1 MLTMVWVFSLTVKS
15 DKPDAFLLLQGQPR
29 KLWKLC
35 LCLPVHVVS
44 GQLERYDFTSNNY
57 RDLSKKRQI
66 WRQISAALKISV
78 CCFLALLPR
87 KALLFFCG
95 LQGPKSRLY
104 RMHNILH
111 PATRFLSDWTLT
123 WHASFNCSTL
133 ACYLISHRGPV
144 F

>member
-15 DKPDAFLLLQGQPR
+15 DKPDAFLLLQGQQR
-29 KLWKLC
+29 KNLLGNDVYVY
-35 LCLPVHVVS
+35 LS
-44 GQLERYDFTSNNY
+44 TRYDFTSNNY

-87 KALLFFCG
+87 KARLFFCG
-95 LQGPKSRLY
+95 HQSPKSRLY

-111 PATRFLSDWTLT
+111 PATRFLSDWTLARHT
-123 WHASFNCSTL
+123 SFNCSTL